1 MSFLHAL
8 QSVLFYVVSC
18 SPCHQ
23 AIHQY
28 HLKQQAKEQREAR
41 AADRAQEGGYQQPE
55 PFATNPYWSEEINM
69 GPHIVRKQYKSPSTR
84 HLTSSGGDTVS
95 VGGSSIAVNCAN
107 NAINNTDT
115 RDSNTITQSRKEF
128 SASTGNSGM
137 SAVFLTEGNSIIT
150 FGPPAKKSIN
160 TAGIA
165 TEWNATTTISP
176 TTKENEKPNEA
187 IKPSG
192 IVKSTSLNSPSPYKQ
207 RGLSSVT
214 NDLPHT
220 LPKRGRQNYEL
231 SGDATVD
238 PLPKGGTTATL
249 LSKRDMTI
257 ALPVKGDM
265 TIETSF
271 KEYNTTIDAP
281 PKRVRGRY
289 DLTSSTDSF
298 PREPT
303 PEVVKQH
310 WKMMD
315 ALKRGTLDWNNIP
328 GDWNFTR
335 YQRADEEVWG
345 SELSLKG
352 HKLMGA
358 IKHAGSSASRVIES
372 SLNKDVKRLSED
384 ESKQEQYFAPFNPPV
399 NDYHPPIV
407 RQPTVKGA
415 VRWMVQP
422 PPPAKLMEGKVP
434 VRRGNSSNASQKSQL
449 SFWLDRAIYGNGD
462 LPDDRADKVSTA
474 NTANRL

>member
-8 QSVLFYVVSC
+8 QSVLFYVASC

-28 HLKQQAKEQREAR
+28 RLKQQAKEQREAR

-69 GPHIVRKQYKSPSTR
+69 GPHIVRKQYKSPSMR
-84 HLTSSGGDTVS
+84 HLTSAGGDTVS
-95 VGGSSIAVNCAN
+95 IGGSSIAANSATNTIN
-107 NAINNTDT
+107 NADT
-115 RDSNTITQSRKEF
+115 RDKTTMQSRKEF
-128 SASTGNSGM
+128 SASTGASGI
-137 SAVFLTEGNSIIT
+137 STAFLTEGNSITT
-150 FGPPAKKSIN
+150 FGRLAKKGIN
-160 TAGIA
+160 TASIA
-165 TEWNATTTISP
+165 TERNTTATINP
-176 TTKENEKPNEA
+176 AVNENKKPNKA
-187 IKPSG
+187 SS
-192 IVKSTSLNSPSPYKQ
+192 IVNTTSLNSPSPNEQ
-207 RGLSSVT
+207 RGSSPDAT
-214 NDLPHT
+214 DLPHT
-220 LPKRGRQNYEL
+220 LPKRGRQSYEL
-231 SGDATVD
+231 SCGTTIE
-238 PLPKGGTTATL
+238 PQPEEGTTATL

-257 ALPVKGDM
+257 ALPAKEDM

-271 KEYNTTIDAP
+271 KEDNTVIDVP

-289 DLTSSTDSF
+289 DMTSSTESF

-303 PEVVKQH
+303 PESVKQW
-310 WKMMD
+310 WKTLD
-315 ALKRGTLDWNNIP
+315 AFKRGTLDWNTIP
-328 GDWNFTR
+328 GDWNFKR

-345 SELSLKG
+345 SELSVKG

-358 IKHAGSSASRVIES
+358 IKRAGSSAGRIVES
-372 SLNKDVKRLSED
+372 SLNKDVKRLSDD
-384 ESKQEQYFAPFNPPV
+384 ESKKEQYFAPFNPPV

-415 VRWMVQP
+415 VQWMVQP

-434 VRRGNSSNASQKSQL
+434 VRRGNSSNASHS
-449 SFWLDRAIYGNGD
+449 SFWLDRALFGKDD

-474 NTANRL
+474 NAANRQ